1 MAGKAR
7 VAGSVVA
14 GFPSPAEQYLEPP
27 LDLNA
32 LLVKRPAATYFVRV
46 EGDSMIN
53 AGINPGDLLV
63 VDRSL
68 TPVDGDIIIASV
80 DGEFTVKRLRI
91 EVEKK
96 GGGGQRIV
104 KIPLSTSSLHLFSSA
119 DWLILALPSTTGTDD
134 IVNAKLIAK
143 LNKKCVVIN
152 VGRGNSV
159 DEKAL
164 LKALRQGKIA
174 GAYLDVCKHEPSGT
188 GGDSPRKIGGVCPHG
203 TVPFLGALPDLP
215 GNLVIM
221 PHSSAFSPQYL
232 KICFKELQDDGCL

>member
-96 GGGGQRIV
+96 GGGGQRKV
-104 KIPLSTSSLHLFSSA
+104 YSL
-119 DWLILALPSTTGTDD
+119 
-134 IVNAKLIAK
+134 
-143 LNKKCVVIN
+143 
-152 VGRGNSV
+152 
-159 DEKAL
+159 E
-164 LKALRQGKIA
+164 
-174 GAYLDVCKHEPSGT
+174 
-188 GGDSPRKIGGVCPHG
+188 
-203 TVPFLGALPDLP
+203 P
-215 GNLVIM
+215 GNDAYPVIHLKSGHELDFFGKVTTVI
-221 PHSSAFSPQYL
+221 HSL
-232 KICFKELQDDGCL
+232 